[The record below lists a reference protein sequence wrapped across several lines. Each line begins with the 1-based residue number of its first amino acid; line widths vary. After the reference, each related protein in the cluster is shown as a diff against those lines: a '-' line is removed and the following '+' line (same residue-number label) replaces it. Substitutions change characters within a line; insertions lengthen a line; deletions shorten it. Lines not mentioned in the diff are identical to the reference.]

1 MNAFDL
7 GYKFGMA
14 KAAEENLF
22 SMANRLNSLSSSLKI
37 NRDKSNAAL
46 DSKLDDILARLE
58 AERAAAA
65 APSRART
72 SSATK
77 INISGDDPAAK
88 RLIKKKRKIIERA
101 VKDLMN
107 REKSEDVSLD
117 FDLGFFD

>member
-58 AERAAAA
+58 AERAADA
-65 APSRART
+65 APPRART
-72 SSATK
+72 SSGTK
-77 INISGDDPAAK
+77 INILGEDPAAK
-88 RLIKKKRKIIERA
+88 KLIKKKRKIIERA